1 MLQPILGSD
10 NTSGLGSSEFA
21 IIPLDNQYFI
31 VAFTLKST
39 FLPLKQIESLSKLAL
54 IAILAFDASSLA
66 GQFPDGR
73 IFFESSPTLVNF
85 FATFQSVR
93 AWGAK
98 YYVTIALP
106 PSLGAPLGTV
116 TIQQQP
122 NIQTIAFL
130 VDQTFAF
137 LGDRNQRGEKLT
149 LKSTTFDPNTQTIT
163 VIFDPPVPPGNTV
176 SIGLKP
182 VQNPDYGG
190 IYQFGITAYPPGD
203 NSPGL
208 ALGVGRLTIYEAG
221 DRW

>member
-98 YYVTIALP
+98 YYLTIALP

>member
-98 YYVTIALP
+98 YYLTIALP

-137 LGDRNQRGEKLT
+137 LGDRNQRGENLT

>member
-1 MLQPILGSD
+1 M
-10 NTSGLGSSEFA
+10 
-21 IIPLDNQYFI
+21 
-31 VAFTLKST
+31 
-39 FLPLKQIESLSKLAL
+39 
-54 IAILAFDASSLA
+54 IAILAFDASVSLA

-73 IFFESSPTLVNF
+73 VFFESSPTLVNF
-85 FATFQSVR
+85 SATFQSVR
-93 AWGAK
+93 TWGAK
-98 YYVTIALP
+98 YYLTIALP
-106 PSLGAPLGTV
+106 PSLGAPLGKV

-182 VQNPDYGG
+182 VRNPDYGG
-190 IYQFGITAYPPGD
+190 VYQFGITAYPPGD

-208 ALGVGRLTIYEAG
+208 ALGVGRLTIYDAG

>member
-1 MLQPILGSD
+1 LK
-10 NTSGLGSSEFA
+10 
-21 IIPLDNQYFI
+21 IP
-31 VAFTLKST
+31 
-39 FLPLKQIESLSKLAL
+39 FLPLKQTESLSKLAL
-54 IAILAFDASSLA
+54 IAILAFDASVSLA

-73 IFFESSPTLVNF
+73 VFFESSPTLVNF
-85 FATFQSVR
+85 SATFQSVR
-93 AWGAK
+93 TWGAK
-98 YYVTIALP
+98 YYLTLGKVTL
-106 PSLGAPLGTV
+106 
-116 TIQQQP
+116 QQQP

-182 VQNPDYGG
+182 VRNPDYGG
-190 IYQFGITAYPPGD
+190 VYQFGITAYPPGE

-208 ALGVGRLTIYEAG
+208 DIGVGRLAIYEAG

>member
-1 MLQPILGSD
+1 LG
-10 NTSGLGSSEFA
+10 LSEFA

-31 VAFTLKST
+31 VAFTLKIP
-39 FLPLKQIESLSKLAL
+39 FLPLKQTESLSKLAL
-54 IAILAFDASSLA
+54 IAILAFDASVSLA

-73 IFFESSPTLVNF
+73 VFFESSPTLVNF

-93 AWGAK
+93 TWGAK
-98 YYVTIALP
+98 YYLTIALP
-106 PSLGAPLGTV
+106 PSLGAPLGKV

-182 VQNPDYGG
+182 VRNPDYGG
-190 IYQFGITAYPPGD
+190 VYQFGITAYPPGD

-208 ALGVGRLTIYEAG
+208 ALGVGRLAIYDAG

>member
-98 YYVTIALP
+98 YYLIIALP

-137 LGDRNQRGEKLT
+137 LGDRNQRGENLT

>member
-1 MLQPILGSD
+1 LK
-10 NTSGLGSSEFA
+10 
-21 IIPLDNQYFI
+21 IP
-31 VAFTLKST
+31 
-39 FLPLKQIESLSKLAL
+39 FLPLKQTESLSKLAL
-54 IAILAFDASSLA
+54 IAILAFDASVSLA

-73 IFFESSPTLVNF
+73 VFFESSPTLVNF

-93 AWGAK
+93 TWGAK
-98 YYVTIALP
+98 YYLTIALP
-106 PSLGAPLGTV
+106 PSLGAPLGKV

-130 VDQTFAF
+130 LDQTFAF

-163 VIFDPPVPPGNTV
+163 VT
-176 SIGLKP
+176 IGLKP

-190 IYQFGITAYPPGD
+190 VYQFGITAYPPGD
-203 NSPGL
+203 SSPGL
-208 ALGVGRLTIYEAG
+208 YLGAGRLTIYDAG

>member
-1 MLQPILGSD
+1 LK
-10 NTSGLGSSEFA
+10 
-21 IIPLDNQYFI
+21 IPLI
-31 VAFTLKST
+31 LTVM
-39 FLPLKQIESLSKLAL
+39 
-54 IAILAFDASSLA
+54 LAFNAPISLA

-73 IFFESSPTLVNF
+73 IFFERSPTLVNF
-85 FATFQSVR
+85 SATFQSVR
-93 AWGAK
+93 TWGAK
-98 YYVTIALP
+98 YYLTIALP
-106 PSLGAPLGTV
+106 SDLGAPLGRV

-137 LGDRNQRGEKLT
+137 LGDRNQRGQELT
-149 LKSTTFDPNTQTIT
+149 LKSTTFDPNTNTIT

-190 IYQFGITAYPPGD
+190 IYQFGITAYPPGE

-208 ALGVGRLTIYEAG
+208 YLGVGRLAIYDAG

>member
-98 YYVTIALP
+98 YYLIIALP
-106 PSLGAPLGTV
+106 PSLGAPLGKV
-116 TIQQQP
+116 TLQQQP

-182 VQNPDYGG
+182 VRNPDYGG
-190 IYQFGITAYPPGD
+190 VYQFGITAYPPGD

-208 ALGVGRLTIYEAG
+208 ALGVGRLTIYDAG